1 MGQNSSDGMNFIGQV
16 VQWFLDGAHWQGD
29 GGIPHRTLEH
39 LAMSGVSLLVAAL
52 IALPIGIAIG
62 HFGKGGNLAINISN
76 IGRAIP
82 SFALL
87 VLAAQLFGIAAA
99 AQIVGFG
106 AVPAFVALVALA
118 IPPMVTNS
126 YVGMREVD
134 PDVREAARGMGMRER
149 AVLLR
154 VELPIALPLIMA
166 GIRTS
171 AVNVVATATLAAVVG
186 WGGLGRFIVDGLGL
200 QDYPMLYAGAVMVA
214 VLSLIVEFSLAG
226 VQRLSTPAGL
236 RPSKSSQKEG
246 SSGAALDTAAVAA

>member
-1 MGQNSSDGMNFIGQV
+1 MSFFGQV
-16 VQWFLDGAHWQGD
+16 VQWFLDPTHWHGD
-29 GGIPHRTLEH
+29 AGVPHRTFEH
-39 LAMSGVSLLVAAL
+39 LVMSGASVLTAAL
-52 IALPIGIAIG
+52 IALPVGIAIG
-62 HFGKGGNLAINISN
+62 HFGKWGNLAINISN

-87 VLAAQLFGIAAA
+87 VLSAQVFGIAAA
-99 AQIVGFG
+99 SQVVGFG

-126 YVGMREVD
+126 YIGMREVD

-154 VELPIALPLIMA
+154 VELPIAMPFIMA

-171 AVNVVATATLAAVVG
+171 SVNVVATATLAAVVA
-186 WGGLGRFIVDGLGL
+186 WGGLGRFIVDGFGL
-200 QDYPMLYAGAVMVA
+200 QDYPMLFAGAVMVA

-226 VQRLSTPAGL
+226 AQRLSTPAGL
-236 RPSKSSQKEG
+236 RPSKSTQKEEPV
-246 SSGAALDTAAVAA
+246 AALDTAAVAA